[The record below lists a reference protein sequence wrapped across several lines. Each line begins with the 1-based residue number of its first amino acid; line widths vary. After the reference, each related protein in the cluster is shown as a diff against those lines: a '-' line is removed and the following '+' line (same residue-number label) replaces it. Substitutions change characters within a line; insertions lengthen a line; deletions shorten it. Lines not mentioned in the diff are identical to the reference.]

1 MMNHDQAI
9 EWMIKQRNK
18 EIGFSSF
25 QKYLNEHE
33 NHLDQLNI
41 VHIAGTNGKG
51 STVSMMMHCLKEA
64 GYKVGTFTSPHL
76 FVHEDRI
83 RINGQILPEDDF
95 LRIFNSRKEGWE
107 NYQLS
112 MFEMDLDIAS
122 IWFCEQNVDIV
133 LLEAGLGGKDDSTN
147 VIASSLASVIVSV
160 GLDHMDRLGDTVE
173 KIAEQKAG
181 IIKKNGLVICG
192 ERKTGCYEVIQKIAE
207 NKHAELIQMQSA
219 EVYSENPIIFDYQ
232 GLQFELSERAL
243 YQVHNA
249 CCAIETILQLRKRK
263 MISISNEN
271 LINGIKKAHWA
282 GRFDVVD
289 EAPLTIVDG
298 AHNSHG
304 IQALKESAKNLKRP
318 LIGVFACLKDKDKDE
333 MIASLSQ
340 IVDELIL
347 TEFDFYRAMPVEQ
360 LKASKNCLKYSDWKE
375 AVKIAQGKAKEGTVL
390 ITGSLYFI
398 SEVMTYFKEKNSYP
412 NCSFD
417 SNASASTEEDNST
430 RTCA

>member
-18 EIGFSSF
+18 ENGFSSF
-25 QKYLNEHE
+25 QRYLNENE
-33 NHLDQLNI
+33 DHLKHLNI
-41 VHIAGTNGKG
+41 IHVAGTNGKG

-64 GYKVGTFTSPHL
+64 GYRVGTFTSPHL

-83 RINGQILPEDDF
+83 RINGEILPEADF
-95 LRIFNSRKEGWE
+95 LRIFNTRKELWE
-107 NYQLS
+107 KYHLS
-112 MFEMDLDIAS
+112 MFEMDLDLAS
-122 IWFCEQNVDIV
+122 IWFCEQNVDVV
-133 LLEAGLGGKDDSTN
+133 LLEAGVGGRNDSTN
-147 VIASSLASVIVSV
+147 VISSSLASVIVSI

-173 KIAEQKAG
+173 KIAEEKAG
-181 IIKKNGLVICG
+181 IIKEKGLVICG
-192 ERKTGCYEVIQKIAE
+192 EKKQSCYEVIQ
-207 NKHAELIQMQSA
+207 NKASEKNADVIQIQQAIVLSA
-219 EVYSENPIIFDYQ
+219 SPIVFVYQ
-232 GLQFELSERAL
+232 GLRFELAERAL

-249 CCAIETILQLRKRK
+249 CCAIETLLQLRERK
-263 MISISNEN
+263 LISICDEA

-289 EAPLTIVDG
+289 ENPLTIVDG

-304 IQALKESAKNLKRP
+304 MQALKESAKNLKHP

-333 MIASLSQ
+333 MITLLSQ

-360 LKASKNCLKYSDWKE
+360 IKIPKNGLKYSNWQDAIK
-375 AVKIAQGKAKEGTVL
+375 AAQSKAEEGTVL

-398 SEVMTYFKEKNSYP
+398 SEVMTYFKEKNTHTYSGDFNDTDP
-412 NCSFD
+412 
-417 SNASASTEEDNST
+417 SA
-430 RTCA
+430 R